1 MKFRIEVQEKRR
13 STLLP
18 ANWETYDKEEVVDE
32 ATARLFAE
40 QTLEYFNSTLRTGE
54 LPRVFTGRVEL
65 LGEGTKQHRWRKLN
79 SVTQMDH
86 HGMFDRMECER
97 CGAKARRYGLMSL
110 KRTKP
115 YDGKKYEH
123 CPGKVLYG

>member
-32 ATARLFAE
+32 VTAREFAE
-40 QTLEYFNSTLRTGE
+40 KTLAYFNATLHRGE
-54 LPRVFTGRVEL
+54 LPRVFTGQVEL
-65 LGEGTKQHRWRKLN
+65 LGEGTKMHRWRKLN
-79 SVTQMDH
+79 IITQSDQ
-86 HGMFDRMECER
+86 HGNFDLLKCER
-97 CGAKARRYGLMSL
+97 CGAKARRYGLAHI

-115 YDGKKYEH
+115 YDGKKYAT
-123 CPGKVLYG
+123 CPGEVLRG